1 MKFSNY
7 DQLAEVVKQN
17 RGVITCKM
25 GKLRDAY
32 GAGKLGVN
40 VVENIHDE
48 LHKRGLSYIPEKL
61 PLSQFNSVRIYSRSS
76 RVGKLI
82 HAALDVD
89 NDGSEQI
96 LLEIATSEIADNK
109 AADILLKIRELVCD

>member
-7 DQLAEVVKQN
+7 DQLVEVVKQH

-25 GKLRDAY
+25 GKLRDAH

-48 LHKRGLSYIPEKL
+48 LDKRGLSHIPKDL
-61 PLSQFNSVRIYSRSS
+61 PLSQFDSVRIYSRAS

-89 NDGSEQI
+89 NDRSEQI
-96 LLEIATSEIADNK
+96 LLGIADNK
-109 AADILLKIRELVCD
+109 ADDILLKIRELVCD